1 MVKNIRPILIKIV
14 SKYKMCDYKTLMKS
28 TIEELFK
35 IINKYYAIKKIQKF
49 FMAYNKKKKELFYKS
64 TNEELL
70 IMKQENESF
79 KNQIKSYN
87 EIIKENFI
95 LNKKIQDLEYKIK
108 NMKNNFKKKHS
119 KNSSSNTSSSN
130 NSGIDDK
137 HIKSVINYHKILD
150 ISENKLNNILIEEF
164 NYSIK
169 DLKSI
174 SYHEKKQMLNRKQ
187 NDKYQRL
194 FNNN

>member
-1 MVKNIRPILIKIV
+1 MEYL
-14 SKYKMCDYKTLMKS
+14 
-28 TIEELFK
+28 
-35 IINKYYAIKKIQKF
+35 
-49 FMAYNKKKKELFYKS
+49 KKKKELFYKS
-64 TNEELL
+64 TNEQLL

-79 KNQIKSYN
+79 KNQIKQHN
-87 EIIKENFI
+87 DILKENFI